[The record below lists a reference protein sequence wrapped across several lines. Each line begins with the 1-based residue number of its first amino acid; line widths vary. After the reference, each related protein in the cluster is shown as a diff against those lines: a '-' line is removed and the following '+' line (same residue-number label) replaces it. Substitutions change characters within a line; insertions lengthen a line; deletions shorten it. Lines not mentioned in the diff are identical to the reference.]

1 LRGFESKRARFI
13 SAEQKEEHHPV
24 SHFFAYL
31 ARMRY
36 IERWNLMRN
45 TQQENIQE
53 HSLQVAMVAH
63 GLALIRNRMFGGKVD
78 PARVASIAMFHD
90 VGEVITGDLATPIK
104 YFNPSIKA
112 AYGEID
118 VIARRKL
125 LDMVPEELRE
135 DYEKLL
141 FADEATV
148 EWKLVKAADRICAY
162 VKCLEEL
169 KAGNREFAKAEK
181 TIKRAIDKIDMPE
194 VEFFMK
200 RFVPSYVL
208 TLDELN

>member
-1 LRGFESKRARFI
+1 M
-13 SAEQKEEHHPV
+13 

-36 IERWNLMRN
+36 IQRWNLMRN

-63 GLALIRNRMFGGKVD
+63 GLALIRNRMFGGEVD
-78 PARVASIAMFHD
+78 AARVAAIAMYHD

-104 YFNPSIKA
+104 YFNPSIKSA
-112 AYGEID
+112 DGEID
-118 VIARRKL
+118 VVARNTL
-125 LDMVPEELRE
+125 LDMGPEELRA
-135 DYEKLL
+135 DYGKLL
-141 FADEATV
+141 FADETAV

-169 KAGNREFAKAEK
+169 KAGNREFSKAGK
-181 TIKRAIDKIDMPE
+181 TIKKDIENIDLPE
-194 VEFFMK
+194 VDFFMK